1 MFSLKYRMF
10 TCANVSIYKRVNLLF
25 HFTVIQIKYLL
36 KILEKSVL
44 YVLAL

>member
-10 TCANVSIYKRVNLLF
+10 TCVNVSIYKHVNLLF
-25 HFTVIQIKYLL
+25 HFTAIQIKYLL

-44 YVLAL
+44 YVPAL